1 MSTECLDGSGKSRD
15 YDIGR
20 ICKISKDEDGIRHV
34 LVVVIVAT
42 NDAQECI
49 KVERINY
56 RFLKENFNVL
66 MKYAEVK
73 REEEL
78 INRYMIIDND
88 EGRLI
93 VPNVNFI
100 HLESKDIEAM
110 RHFNPV
116 KATRFSEIPIDI
128 SKK

>member
-1 MSTECLDGSGKSRD
+1 MITECLDGSGKSRK

-20 ICKISKDEDGIRHV
+20 ICKVSKDEDGIRHV
-34 LVVVIVAT
+34 LVAVIVAT

-56 RFLKENFNVL
+56 SFSKDNFDVL
-66 MKYAEVK
+66 MKSAKVK

-78 INRYMIIDND
+78 INRYMILDNK
-88 EGRLI
+88 EGKLI

-100 HLESKDIEAM
+100 HLESKDVEAM

-116 KATRFSEIPIDI
+116 KAIRFSKIPMDI
-128 SKK
+128 KK